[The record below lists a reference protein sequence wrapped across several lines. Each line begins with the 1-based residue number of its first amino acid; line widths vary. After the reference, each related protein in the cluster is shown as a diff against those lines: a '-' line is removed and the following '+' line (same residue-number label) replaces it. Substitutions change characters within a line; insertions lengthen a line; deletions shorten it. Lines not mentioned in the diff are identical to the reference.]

1 MTTRTPREGAT
12 DHTEDERA
20 IRDLF
25 RELLDDW
32 SRGDGDAYGSRFTED
47 ADYVAFDGTHTKG
60 RSDIAASHQQ
70 LFDKYLKGTRLTGR
84 IESVRFLGPDTA
96 LVHAV
101 GGTVMRGKTRPS
113 PERNSIQ
120 TLVAVRRDDQW
131 RFAAFHN
138 SRVRPI
144 SGGVAAFL
152 VWAITDR
159 LWKVFGRRS
168 A

>member
-1 MTTRTPREGAT
+1 MTTRTPRESAT
-12 DHTEDERA
+12 DYTADEAA

-25 RELLDDW
+25 TQLLDDW
-32 SRGDGDAYGSRFTED
+32 GRCDGEAYGSRFTED
-47 ADYVAFDGTHTKG
+47 ADYVAFDGSHTRG
-60 RSDIAASHQQ
+60 QRAIAASHQQ

-101 GGTVMRGKTRPS
+101 GGTVMRGKTKPS
-113 PERNSIQ
+113 PERASIQ
-120 TLVAVRRDDQW
+120 TLVAVRTDREW

-144 SGGVAAFL
+144 NSGFAAFL
-152 VWAITDR
+152 VWAITDL